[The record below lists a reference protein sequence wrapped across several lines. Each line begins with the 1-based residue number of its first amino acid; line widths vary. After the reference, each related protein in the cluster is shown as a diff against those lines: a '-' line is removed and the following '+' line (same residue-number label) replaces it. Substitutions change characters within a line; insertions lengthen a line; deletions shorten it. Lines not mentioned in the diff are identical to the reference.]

1 MWFKRA
7 ISLGLDLRS
16 MLLFVV
22 LSLFTTLSE
31 IFGVSI
37 FLPIF
42 QYIKYDGNI
51 ALLLESSKLWLFIIN
66 FFNYFNLNISLIILL
81 IFAFFFFLTRQIF
94 TYFRLV
100 LKSKINESLTKNLRL
115 RMFKKYLNANSNYH
129 DKLPIGNLVNS
140 ITTEVTSCVLGIMA
154 PLEMIV
160 YGIMALGYL
169 TIMFF
174 LSLKMT
180 FIAFVLLFFVA
191 LIPRNWINKTSKVSR
206 SLTYSNTLM
215 SSFLVER
222 LKSPRLV
229 RLSNTEEP
237 EINEFSKLTNN
248 QKLNGI
254 KNAILQAKTEVIME
268 PFIILISLIFI
279 YLAYNFFNLSLEIIG
294 LYIVIA
300 IRLMPVTKSILTQLQ
315 TIKSFVGSMELVENR
330 INEMDEYFE
339 KDEGTFHL
347 KRIEKYIKFENVSFK
362 YEESKNYVLSNLNF
376 KIQSGSFT
384 TIVGPSGS
392 GKSTLIDLIPKIRLP
407 NYGKVII
414 DELNTEDIKL
424 NSIRELISYTPQSP
438 QIFEGTILDHISYG
452 KRDADLNEIITASKL
467 SESYNFIT
475 KLPNGFD
482 TLVGE
487 GGSKLSGGQ
496 KQRIDLARAILK
508 NCKILILD
516 EPTSNLD
523 IETERLFYATLKKI
537 NQKKKIT
544 IILITHRLN
553 YIKDSDKILIL
564 KNGKIDGEGSHEE
577 LVLNNKWYAS
587 ISKN

>member
-7 ISLGLDLRS
+7 INLGLEIKS
-16 MLLFVV
+16 MLLFIL
-22 LSLFTTLSE
+22 LSLFTTISE

-51 ALLLESSKLWLFIIN
+51 NLLLENSSLWSFIIDFFI
-66 FFNYFNLNISLIILL
+66 FFNINVSLIILL
-81 IFAFFFFLTRQIF
+81 LFAFIFFLTRQIF
-94 TYFRLV
+94 TYFRLI
-100 LKSKINESLTKNLRL
+100 LKSKINEGLTQKIRL
-115 RMFKKYLNANSNYH
+115 RMFNKYLKANSNYH

-140 ITTEVTSCVLGIMA
+140 ITTEATSCVLGIMA

-160 YGIMALGYL
+160 YCIMAIGYL
-169 TIMFF
+169 SIMFF
-174 LSLKMT
+174 LSFKMT
-180 FIAFVLLFFVA
+180 VIAFFLLLIVA
-191 LIPRNWINKTSKVSR
+191 LIPRYWILKTSKVSR
-206 SLTYSNTLM
+206 NLTHSNSLM
-215 SSFLVER
+215 SSFLVQR

-237 EINEFSKLTNN
+237 EINEFRNLTSN
-248 QKLNGI
+248 QKLNAI

-268 PFIILISLIFI
+268 PFIILTSLVFI
-279 YLAYNFFNLSLEIIG
+279 YVSYNYFNLSLEIIG

-300 IRLMPVTKSILTQLQ
+300 IRLMPVTKSIVTQLQ
-315 TIKSFVGSMELVENR
+315 TIKSFVGSMEIVEKR
-330 INEMDEYFE
+330 INEMDKYFE
-339 KDEGTFHL
+339 KDTGLSIINSINQF
-347 KRIEKYIKFENVSFK
+347 IEFKNVSFN
-362 YEESKNYVLSNLNF
+362 YEGAENNVLNNINF
-376 KIQSGSFT
+376 KIHSGSFT

-407 NYGKVII
+407 INGKVFF
-414 DELNTEDIKL
+414 DQLNTEDIKL
-424 NSIRELISYTPQSP
+424 SSIRELISYTPQSP
-438 QIFEGTILDHISYG
+438 QIFEGTILDHIKYG
-452 KRDADLNEIITASKL
+452 KKNADFNEIIEASKL
-467 SESYNFIT
+467 SESYNFIMD
-475 KLPNGFD
+475 LPNGFD

-523 IETERLFYATLKKI
+523 IETEKLFYTTLKKI
-537 NQKKKIT
+537 NLKKKIT

-553 YIKDSDKILIL
+553 HIKDSDKIIIL
-564 KNGKIDGEGSHEE
+564 KNGKIEGEGRHEDLIKE
-577 LVLNNKWYAS
+577 NTWYAS